1 MAGIDNLKRRIL
13 KDDEIASELVIK
25 DAQDKANEI
34 LIQSKK
40 KAESNLKEAE
50 IRANKESD
58 NRKDRIIA
66 RAKLDARNNILAA
79 KQEAIDRILSLADE
93 SISRMDKE
101 KYTFFVEEL
110 LISNIETGCEEVVFS
125 DNDKGRIDPGVV
137 ARVNEKLVALNKKGM
152 LRISNEK
159 RNIKSGFLLKNGNIE
174 INCSIDSQIKVL
186 RESLEG
192 KIASLL
198 FEDR

>member
-13 KDDEIASELVIK
+13 KDDEITAELVIK

-40 KAESNLKEAE
+40 KAESTLKEAE
-50 IRANKESD
+50 TRANKESD

-93 SISRMDKE
+93 RISRMDKE
-101 KYTFFVEEL
+101 EYTFFVEEL
-110 LISNIETGCEEVVFS
+110 LISNIETGCEEVIFS
-125 DNDKGRIDPGVV
+125 DNDKGRIDPEVI
-137 ARVNEKLVALNKKGM
+137 ARVNEKLVALNKNGM